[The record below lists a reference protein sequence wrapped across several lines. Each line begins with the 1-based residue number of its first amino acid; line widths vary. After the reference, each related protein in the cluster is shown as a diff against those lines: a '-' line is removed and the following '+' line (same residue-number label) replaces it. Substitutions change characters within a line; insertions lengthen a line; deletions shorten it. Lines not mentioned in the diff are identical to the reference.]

1 MSKINQIQAAILS
14 LDPGAYQ
21 KLMDSYIMRKYGF
34 SNIMPLGSHSGTNKV
49 TKGTPDAFVQCTDG
63 RFILIAHGS
72 VENHAYGKVQSDIL
86 NCLDTIK
93 TGIAAEDISQ
103 IICCHTSTNF
113 TPGQVKEL
121 CSYFENTILIGLGDV
136 SFDLYL
142 KYPDLAKDHL
152 NIDIDTHQIFSLDNF
167 ITYAS
172 HNPYSTS
179 LDMPLLCRG
188 QELED
193 IDRALNDRNV
203 ILLSGPAGIG
213 KTHLAL
219 ESAKIFAKSNN
230 YDLKIIHS
238 NGKSI
243 YQDLIVTFPDESN
256 YMVVVDD
263 ADQLTELHYLLELS
277 ADSQRHHFI
286 KIIITVRDYARE
298 KLLKAIRTVLIP
310 AQYEVHALSDD
321 NIMKVLSDNL
331 GIQNDN
337 LLDQIKLIA
346 KGNIRL
352 AIMAGMC
359 AINGEFGSIRNAF
372 DIFNDYYADIIDKF
386 DRNEILVAT
395 IIAFFDTFYL
405 KETELPFEIALQHGI
420 DTVQFRNICLSL
432 HRKEVVSIFDDR
444 AIKFENQNLRDYLL
458 YYAFSKKNG
467 YPPVI

>member
-152 NIDIDTHQIFSLDNF
+152 NIDIDTHQI
-167 ITYAS
+167 ICCI
-172 HNPYSTS
+172 
-179 LDMPLLCRG
+179 MP
-188 QELED
+188 
-193 IDRALNDRNV
+193 
-203 ILLSGPAGIG
+203 
-213 KTHLAL
+213 
-219 ESAKIFAKSNN
+219 
-230 YDLKIIHS
+230 
-238 NGKSI
+238 
-243 YQDLIVTFPDESN
+243 
-256 YMVVVDD
+256 
-263 ADQLTELHYLLELS
+263 
-277 ADSQRHHFI
+277 
-286 KIIITVRDYARE
+286 
-298 KLLKAIRTVLIP
+298 
-310 AQYEVHALSDD
+310 
-321 NIMKVLSDNL
+321 
-331 GIQNDN
+331 
-337 LLDQIKLIA
+337 
-346 KGNIRL
+346 
-352 AIMAGMC
+352 
-359 AINGEFGSIRNAF
+359 
-372 DIFNDYYADIIDKF
+372 
-386 DRNEILVAT
+386 
-395 IIAFFDTFYL
+395 
-405 KETELPFEIALQHGI
+405 
-420 DTVQFRNICLSL
+420 
-432 HRKEVVSIFDDR
+432 
-444 AIKFENQNLRDYLL
+444 
-458 YYAFSKKNG
+458 FSKKNG

>member
-49 TKGTPDAFVQCTDG
+49 TKGTPDSFVQCTDG
-63 RFILIAHGS
+63 RFVLIAHGS

-93 TGIAAEDISQ
+93 TGIAVEDISQ

-113 TPGQVKEL
+113 TPGQVKQL

-136 SFDLYL
+136 SFELYL

-310 AQYEVHALSDD
+310 TQYEVHALSDD

-337 LLDQIKLIA
+337 LLEKIKLIA

-359 AINGEFGSIRNAF
+359 AISGVSCAAGWIFGILSVFRSF
-372 DIFNDYYADIIDKF
+372 IFGTSSFKY
-386 DRNEILVAT
+386 E
-395 IIAFFDTFYL
+395 
-405 KETELPFEIALQHGI
+405 
-420 DTVQFRNICLSL
+420 
-432 HRKEVVSIFDDR
+432 VSIGS
-444 AIKFENQNLRDYLL
+444 APMQN
-458 YYAFSKKNG
+458 
-467 YPPVI
+467 

>member
-256 YMVVVDD
+256 YM
-263 ADQLTELHYLLELS
+263 
-277 ADSQRHHFI
+277 
-286 KIIITVRDYARE
+286 ITSY
-298 KLLKAIRTVLIP
+298 
-310 AQYEVHALSDD
+310 
-321 NIMKVLSDNL
+321 
-331 GIQNDN
+331 
-337 LLDQIKLIA
+337 
-346 KGNIRL
+346 
-352 AIMAGMC
+352 
-359 AINGEFGSIRNAF
+359 
-372 DIFNDYYADIIDKF
+372 
-386 DRNEILVAT
+386 
-395 IIAFFDTFYL
+395 
-405 KETELPFEIALQHGI
+405 
-420 DTVQFRNICLSL
+420 
-432 HRKEVVSIFDDR
+432 
-444 AIKFENQNLRDYLL
+444 
-458 YYAFSKKNG
+458 
-467 YPPVI
+467 

>member
-298 KLLKAIRTVLIP
+298 KLLKAIPLADKRCNEWIKYYIESNYNDRVSMSFLFGVVCNLP
-310 AQYEVHALSDD
+310 EEQRLSAVMIFCKCNPD
-321 NIMKVLSDNL
+321 
-331 GIQNDN
+331 
-337 LLDQIKLIA
+337 
-346 KGNIRL
+346 
-352 AIMAGMC
+352 
-359 AINGEFGSIRNAF
+359 F
-372 DIFNDYYADIIDKF
+372 DA
-386 DRNEILVAT
+386 
-395 IIAFFDTFYL
+395 
-405 KETELPFEIALQHGI
+405 
-420 DTVQFRNICLSL
+420 FRNIHIMPTHASWSGSEVPIIEQYIAFLIKFRENLKGIQFIEHRAYISEEIQDL
-432 HRKEVVSIFDDR
+432 QKRKEEVL
-444 AIKFENQNLRDYLL
+444 LREFLEER
-458 YYAFSKKNG
+458 
-467 YPPVI
+467 